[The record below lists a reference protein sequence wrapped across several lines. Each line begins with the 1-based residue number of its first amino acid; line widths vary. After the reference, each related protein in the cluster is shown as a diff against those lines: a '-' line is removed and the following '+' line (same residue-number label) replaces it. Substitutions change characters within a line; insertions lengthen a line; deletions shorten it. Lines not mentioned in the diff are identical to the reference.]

1 MILGTGAV
9 WLKEYSTLLIMLDF
23 SSEFFEKDGKRCGY
37 LNFEDEEILEK
48 LDDVTESMSAVT
60 VSNPPPKVIAE
71 INP

>member
-1 MILGTGAV
+1 M
-9 WLKEYSTLLIMLDF
+9 IMLDF

-60 VSNPPPKVIAE
+60 VSNPPPKVVAE